1 MANPFLR
8 RATEYVRDDESFLS
22 IVSPAPLTTFLATS
36 RNKDDMFELPVR
48 IIGAP
53 GSGKTMLA
61 TLAEFRMVETILK
74 DETNPANRTL
84 ADALAQAGFLQD
96 GKPNVAAVRV
106 PMESEYRD
114 RSEERSV
121 GKECVRR
128 CNSGWR
134 HDH

>member
-1 MANPFLR
+1 
-8 RATEYVRDDESFLS
+8 
-22 IVSPAPLTTFLATS
+22 
-36 RNKDDMFELPVR
+36 MFELPVR

-84 ADALAQAGFLQD
+84 ADALAQAGFLKD
-96 GKPNVAAVRV
+96 GKPHVAAVRV

-114 RSEERSV
+114 FWELPYEPIVKTKLAFWLVQARAMLGLRSAAHTSELQPLIR
-121 GKECVRR
+121 
-128 CNSGWR
+128 
-134 HDH
+134 